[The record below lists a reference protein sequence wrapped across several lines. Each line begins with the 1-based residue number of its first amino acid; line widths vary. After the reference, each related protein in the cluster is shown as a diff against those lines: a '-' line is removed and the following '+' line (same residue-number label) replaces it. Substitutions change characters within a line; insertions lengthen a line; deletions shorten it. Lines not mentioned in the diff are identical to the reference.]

1 MTKFSVVVTDGWW
14 VPTGTDQTI
23 TVGSAWWLARVLEKI
38 DDMDLDELTYAIVVT
53 ESPIEYT
60 TSIQDEHGLTLASA
74 ALPNGR
80 VINFNSWPYGPE
92 AGPATDWELYVVD
105 RTVGEDE
112 PIGMVTLKADGTY
125 TLVGPEEDAPDDPMG
140 GPLEIDGVTSL
151 VDAATILYDASFGHR
166 DR

>member
-1 MTKFSVVVTDGWW
+1 VAVR
-14 VPTGTDQTI
+14 
-23 TVGSAWWLARVLEKI
+23 A
-38 DDMDLDELTYAIVVT
+38 
-53 ESPIEYT
+53 
-60 TSIQDEHGLTLASA
+60 
-74 ALPNGR
+74 
-80 VINFNSWPYGPE
+80 E